1 MLLLRTP
8 FDINHFLLFFDTM
21 FSSTTSKINC
31 AKSFSQTS
39 VQIYR
44 QGKGRVDTNFDSI
57 VLIFVINGF

>member
-21 FSSTTSKINC
+21 FSSKINC